1 MSKTA
6 LVTGASR
13 GIGREICRALSSDGW
28 VVAVNY
34 QTSAALAEELARE
47 IGGISVCADVADPEA
62 VENMFSRVQDSL
74 GDISL
79 LVNNAGISEYGLLT
93 DLSFERWNRLIAVNL
108 GGAFNCCRAAIP
120 AMVQQKSGCII
131 NISSMWG
138 QAGASCEAAYSA
150 SKGGVIALTKALAKE
165 LGPSGIRVNSVSPG
179 CIETDMMAR
188 FSAAELE
195 ALRDETP
202 LEALG
207 SPADVAQ
214 CVRFLASPAA
224 RFITGQTIGVNGGFI
239 I

>member
-74 GDISL
+74 GNISL

-120 AMVQQKSGCII
+120 AMVQQNSGCII

-165 LGPSGIRVNSVSPG
+165 LGPSGIRVNSISPG

>member
-74 GDISL
+74 GNISL

-165 LGPSGIRVNSVSPG
+165 LGPSGIRVNSISPG

>member
-62 VENMFSRVQDSL
+62 VKNMFSRVQDSL

>member
-28 VVAVNY
+28 NVAVNY
-34 QTSAALAEELARE
+34 QSSAAAADELARE
-47 IGGISVCADVADPEA
+47 LGGIAVCADVSNPEA
-62 VENMFSRVQDSL
+62 VERMFSLVRADL
-74 GDISL
+74 GEISL

-93 DLSFERWNRLIAVNL
+93 DLSFERWNRLLAVNL
-108 GGAFNCCRAAIP
+108 GGVFNCCRAAIP
-120 AMVQQKSGCII
+120 AMVRQKSGCII

-138 QAGASCEAAYSA
+138 QVGASCEAAYSA

-188 FSAAELE
+188 FSPAELD

-207 SPADVAQ
+207 SPADVAC

>member
-28 VVAVNY
+28 NVAVNY
-34 QTSAALAEELARE
+34 QSSAAAADELARE
-47 IGGISVCADVADPEA
+47 LGGIAVCADVSNPEA
-62 VENMFSRVQDSL
+62 VERMFSLVRADL
-74 GDISL
+74 GEISL

-93 DLSFERWNRLIAVNL
+93 DLSFERWNRLLAVNL
-108 GGAFNCCRAAIP
+108 GGVFNCCRAAIP
-120 AMVQQKSGCII
+120 AMVRQKSGCII

-138 QAGASCEAAYSA
+138 QVGASCEAAYSA

-188 FSAAELE
+188 FSPAELD

-202 LEALG
+202 LESLG
-207 SPADVAQ
+207 SPADVAW